1 MRLPAVRLLLA
12 AALVLGLAAI
22 PGTAA
27 ADSVA
32 GSTTTSPVTTT
43 APLAP
48 PKGAITPK
56 PGWLPLPAR
65 SGTGRRIVY
74 SMRGPQH
81 VWVVDARGHVV
92 RQFAVSGRTDRPAAG
107 TYRVFSKSVRGVS
120 STYGVT
126 FRHMIRFAHGR
137 SAAIGFHSIPRYRDG
152 YLVHPA
158 SMLGLPIGWGGCPH
172 LTEAD
177 ARWLYSWA
185 GVGTTVVVVR

>member
-1 MRLPAVRLLLA
+1 MLPHENPKDFGSEDNVWRLLEPWGIRPDNADLERA
-12 AALVLGLAAI
+12 AVTRFEAKYLENWR
-22 PGTAA
+22 
-27 ADSVA
+27 A
-32 GSTTTSPVTTT
+32 G
-43 APLAP
+43 
-48 PKGAITPK
+48 
-56 PGWLPLPAR
+56 
-65 SGTGRRIVY
+65 
-74 SMRGPQH
+74 
-81 VWVVDARGHVV
+81 
-92 RQFAVSGRTDRPAAG
+92 RPAAG